1 MDSKNS
7 SDCQIGLG
15 LRPRPIWQSSEF
27 FSSNYFQ
34 IGQHVVLLHILI
46 RILIRPQLEYAS
58 AVWNPH
64 DNKSVNKL
72 EQVQKNA
79 ARFVTGNYLWSTS
92 SSGLVSS
99 LGWCTLEQ
107 RHLLNMVLLFFK
119 FHNNLVS
126 SQIPPEFAANQRCNR
141 RYGLT
146 YRQVQTNLLCY
157 SFSFF
162 PRAIRLWNNLP
173 RVAVN
178 ATSYDSFRNA
188 VQKAIPNLKVP
199 CHLKRF

>member
-1 MDSKNS
+1 MLKPCDIAVKTKAY
-7 SDCQIGLG
+7 LT
-15 LRPRPIWQSSEF
+15 
-27 FSSNYFQ
+27 
-34 IGQHVVLLHILI
+34 
-46 RILIRPQLEYAS
+46 LIRPQLEYAS

-107 RHLLNMVLLFFK
+107 RRLLNMALLFFK
-119 FHNNLVS
+119 FHNNLVG

-141 RYGLT
+141 RHGLT

-157 SFSFF
+157 SFSFL

>member
-1 MDSKNS
+1 MPAIN
-7 SDCQIGLG
+7 LG
-15 LRPRPIWQSSEF
+15 STVCFRRNAFPNIRQYCTLPLSGIHMITSQSTNWSTE
-27 FSSNYFQ
+27 
-34 IGQHVVLLHILI
+34 
-46 RILIRPQLEYAS
+46 
-58 AVWNPH
+58 
-64 DNKSVNKL
+64 
-72 EQVQKNA
+72 VQKNA

-107 RHLLNMVLLFFK
+107 RRLLNMTLLFFK
-119 FHNNLVS
+119 FHNNLIG
-126 SQIPPEFAANQRCNR
+126 SQIPPEFAANQRYNR
-141 RYGLT
+141 RHGLT

-162 PRAIRLWNNLP
+162 PRTIRLWNNLP

-178 ATSYDSFRNA
+178 ATSFDSFRNA

-199 CHLKRF
+199 CHPILINFILMYLV

>member
-1 MDSKNS
+1 MLKPCDIAVKTKAY
-7 SDCQIGLG
+7 LT
-15 LRPRPIWQSSEF
+15 
-27 FSSNYFQ
+27 
-34 IGQHVVLLHILI
+34 LI
-46 RILIRPQLEYAS
+46 RHQLEYAS

-107 RHLLNMVLLFFK
+107 RRLLNMALLFFK
-119 FHNNLVS
+119 FHNNLVG

-141 RYGLT
+141 RHGLT